1 MIAYQP
7 VDPASGLPVTRVPLP
22 DLVGLFLC
30 RRTRPSFSPAAL
42 IALIDE
48 FRTVAC
54 ECGTHFD
61 TSILTAEKITA
72 EVADLVRSG
81 HCPQCGAA
89 HDSHL
94 QFQRN
99 GLILSRESDGCFVWL
114 SPITP
119 NRFGSPIE
127 EHLFWCQMDWSKRNA
142 ELAEELNLPDEV
154 IGAWRRKVARLKSPA
169 KRKSQIRRGLRAQ
182 TSRPRGSSTNA

>member
-7 VDPASGLPVTRVPLP
+7 VDPACGLPVTRIPLA
-22 DLVGLFLC
+22 DLVGFFLC
-30 RRTRPSFSPAAL
+30 RRTRPSFAPAAL
-42 IALIDE
+42 ISLVEE
-48 FRTVAC
+48 FRTVTC

-61 TSILTAEKITA
+61 AQILTAERITA
-72 EVADLVRSG
+72 EIADLARSG
-81 HCPQCGAA
+81 CCPQCGAA

-99 GLILSRESDGCFVWL
+99 GLIISQEPDGWFVWL

-119 NRFGSPIE
+119 NRCGSPIE
-127 EHLFWCQMDWSKRNA
+127 EHLFWFQLDWSKRNA
-142 ELAEELNLPDEV
+142 ELADELNLPDEI
-154 IGAWRRKVARLKSPA
+154 IGAWRRKVARLKTPA
-169 KRKSQIRRGLRAQ
+169 KRTPRTRHVLRAQ

>member
-7 VDPASGLPVTRVPLP
+7 VDPASGLPVTRIPLS
-22 DLVGLFLC
+22 DLVGFFLC
-30 RRTRPSFSPAAL
+30 RRTRPSFGPAAL
-42 IALIDE
+42 ISLIDE
-48 FRTVAC
+48 FRPVTC
-54 ECGTHFD
+54 ECGTRFD
-61 TSILTAEKITA
+61 TSILTAEKITD

-81 HCPQCGAA
+81 RCPQCGAD
-89 HDSHL
+89 HESHL

-119 NRFGSPIE
+119 NRFGTPME
-127 EHLFWCQMDWSKRNA
+127 EHLFWFQLDWSKRNA
-142 ELAEELNLPDEV
+142 ELADELNLPDEV
-154 IGAWRRKVARLKSPA
+154 IGAWRRKIARLKSPTT
-169 KRKSQIRRGLRAQ
+169 RKSRIRRGLRTQ